1 MNIVDIIE
9 KKKRGTKLL
18 KEEIDFFVQGY
29 SDGTIPDYQISALLM
44 TIWFNGMDSEE
55 TTELTL
61 AMVRSGKTL
70 DLSQIKGI
78 KVDKHSSGGVADT
91 VSLPLVALVAANG
104 VPVAKMSGR
113 GLGFSGGTIDK
124 LEAIS
129 NFRVELP
136 VEEFIDHVNRNGGAI
151 VAQSSDLVVAD
162 KKLYALRDVTGT
174 IDSIPLIAASIMSKK
189 IAAGSDAVLLDVK
202 VGDGAFVKNLEDAKK
217 LAKIMVAIGTLAKR
231 ETVAYITDMNQPLG
245 GAIGNSIEVEEAIE
259 VLKGSGGKRL
269 VRVIEMLGGEM
280 LRLGGKVQNE
290 IEGQHKIKEAI
301 HNGAGLKK
309 FKTIIQA
316 QGGDINI
323 IEDFSLLP
331 QARFKIPVLARE
343 SGYISAIK
351 AEAIGRLAVSL
362 GAGRT
367 KKGEKID
374 LAVGILFPKKVGDFI
389 QKDEEIALIL
399 ANDIEKGNR
408 AAKDFLNC
416 IELKKE
422 QVKPLPLFYYRISKE
437 EIKKLSDE

>member
-1 MNIVDIIE
+1 MNIIDIIE

-18 KEEIDFFVQGY
+18 KEEINFFVQGY
-29 SDGTIPDYQISALLM
+29 SDDVIPDYQISALLM
-44 TIWFNGMDSEE
+44 AIWFNGMDSEE

-113 GLGFSGGTIDK
+113 GLGYSGGTIDK
-124 LEAIS
+124 LEAIP
-129 NFRVELP
+129 NFKVEIP
-136 VEEFIDHVNRNGGAI
+136 IKEFIDHVNRNGGAI

-174 IDSIPLIAASIMSKK
+174 VDSIPLIAASIMSKK

-202 VGDGAFVKNLEDAKK
+202 VGDGAFVKNLEDAKR
-217 LAKIMVAIGTLAKR
+217 LAKIMVDIGTLAKR

-245 GAIGNSIEVEEAIE
+245 DAIGNSIEVEEAIE
-259 VLKGSGGKRL
+259 VLKGNGGKRL

-290 IEGQHKIKEAI
+290 IEGQQKIQEAI
-301 HNGAGLKK
+301 HNGAGLRK

-316 QGGDINI
+316 QGGNANI

-343 SGYISAIK
+343 SGYISAVK
-351 AEAIGRLAVSL
+351 AEVIGRLAVSL

-389 QKDEEIALIL
+389 QEDEEIALIL
-399 ANDIEKGNR
+399 ASNVEKGDK

-416 IELKKE
+416 VELKKE

>member
-9 KKKRGTKLL
+9 QKKRGTKLL

-44 TIWFNGMDSEE
+44 AIWFNGMDSEE

-70 DLSQIKGI
+70 DLSQIRGI

-113 GLGFSGGTIDK
+113 GLGYSGGTIDK

-129 NFRVELP
+129 NFKVELP
-136 VEEFIDHVNRNGGAI
+136 IEEFIDHVNRNGGAI
-151 VAQSSDLVVAD
+151 IAQSNDLVVAD

-174 IDSIPLIAASIMSKK
+174 VDSIPLIAASIMSKK

-202 VGDGAFVKNLEDAKK
+202 VGDGAFVKNLEDAKR
-217 LAKIMVAIGTLAKR
+217 LAKIMVDIGTLAKR

-245 GAIGNSIEVEEAIE
+245 DAIGNSIEVEEAIE
-259 VLKGSGGKRL
+259 VLKGGGGKRL
-269 VRVIEMLGGEM
+269 VRVIEMLGAEM

-290 IEGQHKIKEAI
+290 TEGQHKIQEAI
-301 HNGAGLKK
+301 HNGAGLRK
-309 FKTIIQA
+309 FKVIIQA
-316 QGGDINI
+316 QGGDVNI

-331 QARFKIPVLARE
+331 QAQFKIPVLARE

-351 AEAIGRLAVSL
+351 AETIGRLAVSL

-399 ANDIEKGNR
+399 ASDAEKGDR
-408 AAKDFLNC
+408 AAKAFLNC
-416 IELKKE
+416 VELKKE

>member
-9 KKKRGTKLL
+9 KKKRRTKLL

-29 SDGTIPDYQISALLM
+29 SDGTIPDYQVSALLM
-44 TIWFNGMDSEE
+44 AIWFNGMDNEE

-129 NFRVELP
+129 NFKVELP
-136 VEEFIDHVNRNGGAI
+136 IEEFIDHVNRNGGAI
-151 VAQSSDLVVAD
+151 IAQSSDLVVAD

-174 IDSIPLIAASIMSKK
+174 VDSIPLIAASIMSKK

-202 VGDGAFVKNLEDAKK
+202 VGDGAFVKNLEDAKE
-217 LAKIMVAIGTLAKR
+217 LAKIMVSIGTLAKR

-245 GAIGNSIEVEEAIE
+245 DAIGNSIEVEEAIE

-269 VRVIEMLGGEM
+269 IRVIEMLGGEM

-290 IEGQHKIKEAI
+290 IEGQHKIQEAI
-301 HNGAGLKK
+301 HNGFCL
-309 FKTIIQA
+309 
-316 QGGDINI
+316 N
-323 IEDFSLLP
+323 S
-331 QARFKIPVLARE
+331 RYIPTP
-343 SGYISAIK
+343 SG
-351 AEAIGRLAVSL
+351 
-362 GAGRT
+362 
-367 KKGEKID
+367 
-374 LAVGILFPKKVGDFI
+374 
-389 QKDEEIALIL
+389 
-399 ANDIEKGNR
+399 
-408 AAKDFLNC
+408 
-416 IELKKE
+416 
-422 QVKPLPLFYYRISKE
+422 
-437 EIKKLSDE
+437 

>member
-18 KEEIDFFVQGY
+18 KEEINFFVQGY
-29 SDGTIPDYQISALLM
+29 SDGVIPDYQISALLM
-44 TIWFNGMDSEE
+44 AIWFNSMDSEE

-113 GLGFSGGTIDK
+113 GLGYSGGTIDK
-124 LEAIS
+124 LEAIP
-129 NFRVELP
+129 NFRVEIP
-136 VEEFIDHVNRNGGAI
+136 IKEFIDHVNQNGGAI
-151 VAQSSDLVVAD
+151 VAQSSDLVLAD

-174 IDSIPLIAASIMSKK
+174 VDSIPLIAASIMSKK

-217 LAKIMVAIGTLAKR
+217 LAKIMVDIGTLAKR

-245 GAIGNSIEVEEAIE
+245 DAIGNSIEVEEAVE
-259 VLKGSGGKRL
+259 VLKGNGGKRL
-269 VRVIEMLGGEM
+269 VRVIEVLGGEM

-290 IEGQHKIKEAI
+290 IEGQHKIQEAI

-316 QGGDINI
+316 QGGDANI

-331 QARFKIPVLARE
+331 RARFKIPVLARE
-343 SGYISAIK
+343 NGYISAIK
-351 AEAIGRLAVSL
+351 AETIGRLAVSL

-367 KKGEKID
+367 KKGERID

-389 QKDEEIALIL
+389 QKDEKIALIL
-399 ANDIEKGNR
+399 ASDDEKGDR
-408 AAKDFLNC
+408 VAKDFLNC
-416 IELKKE
+416 VELKKE